1 MSILDYRRLDEAY
14 FGMYKNKFC
23 KEDAFEQPVQ
33 AQTQMTPS
41 GEESSEEVKF
51 VAGDFIVDKDG
62 QKWEVTNVLP
72 NGDIHVQGSEGEK
85 AGKTMRIPTHY
96 LSHFEKLENEEDCE
110 DKEDMS
116 TPPEFMKDKKKAV
129 YKMGDENWA
138 GQEDSEEEELG
149 PDPKE
154 ADELENIMKGYK
166 QSCEP
171 DYQKTDVWKAY
182 KAIIEGQWSEED
194 FLQWSR
200 SVWAA
205 GADESQNH

>member
-23 KEDAFEQPVQ
+23 REEAFDQPVQ

-41 GEESSEEVKF
+41 GEESSEETKF
-51 VAGDFIVDKDG
+51 IPGDFIIDKDG
-62 QKWEVTNVLP
+62 QEWEVTNVLP
-72 NGDIHVQGSEGEK
+72 DGDVHVQASGGEK

-96 LSHFEKLENEEDCE
+96 LSHFEKVENQEDCE

-149 PDPKE
+149 LDPKE
-154 ADELENIMKGYK
+154 AAEYDKE
-166 QSCEP
+166 
-171 DYQKTDVWKAY
+171 KASISFEKY
-182 KAIIEGQWSEED
+182 HCWDAYHAVKEGAWSEDD
-194 FLQWSR
+194 FLQWAR

-205 GADESQNH
+205 GADESQQHS